1 MNPTETLSAPP
12 SFTGHVRNGVVVID
26 TLASLAEGQAVRIE
40 PLAEAVEGT
49 LDHVRTERVLQVQQ
63 LFDQWTREDAQ
74 LPLDEADRL
83 HIALE
88 QSRGLT
94 FRSPDLN

>member
-1 MNPTETLSAPP
+1 MNPTETLSAPS
-12 SFTGHVRNGVVVID
+12 SFTGHVRNGVVILD
-26 TLASLAEGQAVRIE
+26 TLVKLSEGQAVRIE
-40 PLAEAVEGT
+40 PMADT
-49 LDHVRTERVLQVQQ
+49 TERVFQLKQ

-74 LPLDEADRL
+74 LTLDEADRL

-88 QSRGLT
+88 QSRGMT

>member
-12 SFTGHVRNGVVVID
+12 SFTGHVRNGVVIID
-26 TLASLAEGQAVRIE
+26 TQVSLSEGQAVRIE

-49 LDHVRTERVLQVQQ
+49 LDHARTQRVLQVQQ
-63 LFDQWTREDAQ
+63 LFDQWTREDAE

-94 FRSPDLN
+94 FRSADLS

>member
-1 MNPTETLSAPP
+1 MNPTETLSAPS
-12 SFTGHVRNGVVVID
+12 SFTGHVRNGVVILDVQVE
-26 TLASLAEGQAVRIE
+26 LSEGQAVRIE
-40 PLAEAVEGT
+40 AVEGA
-49 LDHVRTERVLQVQQ
+49 LDHARTERVLQVQQ

-83 HIALE
+83 HTALE

-94 FRSPDLN
+94 FRSTDLS

>member
-1 MNPTETLSAPP
+1 MNPTETLSAPS
-12 SFTGHVRNGVVVID
+12 SFTGHVRNGVVILD
-26 TLASLAEGQAVRIE
+26 TLVELSEGQAVRIE
-40 PLAEAVEGT
+40 PMPEV
-49 LDHVRTERVLQVQQ
+49 TERVLQVQQ

-74 LPLDEADRL
+74 LTLDEADRL

-88 QSRGLT
+88 QSRGLE